1 MGLKMSA
8 KSRNELL
15 AVVRPQYLRAKLG
28 GKTFLL
34 DGFVSSTGY
43 NRKYAVTLLSNPIRR
58 GPRKQRPRK
67 YDRDVLEALIILWQT
82 ANQICSKRL
91 IPFLPNLIKSME
103 RCGHLEFPDTL
114 KEKLLSISPATADRL
129 LKKEKQKLG
138 KSIGSTRPGP
148 LLRKQITVRTF
159 TDWDNVKPGFL
170 EADLV
175 AHCEGNPRG
184 QFLHTLTM
192 TDIAT
197 GWTELGAL
205 LTKESTG
212 VLQAVMQIKCLL
224 PFPMLGF
231 DSDNGGEFINYGMID
246 WCELNKITFT
256 RSREYRKNDQAH
268 VEEKNGSIVRRII
281 GYERYEGMESHL
293 ILHSL
298 YQLARLYINFFQPS
312 LKLSFKERTGAHVY
326 KKYETALTPYQRVLK
341 SESIPRY
348 TKAKLTRKFESLDP
362 LFLLKE
368 IQKLQA
374 QLSATAIK
382 VNTSQQILA
391 LAQQQPEL
399 LLLTPE
405 RNFKQNQIST
415 G

>member
-1 MGLKMSA
+1 MRLKMSA

-15 AVVRPQYLRAKLG
+15 AVIRPQYLRAKLG

-43 NRKYAVTLLSNPIRR
+43 NRKYAVTLLSKPIRR
-58 GPRKQRPRK
+58 GPRKTRPRK
-67 YDRDVLEALIILWQT
+67 YDREVLEALIILWQT

-91 IPFLPNLIKSME
+91 IPFLPTLIRSME
-103 RCGHLEFPDTL
+103 RCGHLEFSEPL

-175 AHCEGNPRG
+175 AHCGGNTAG
-184 QFLHTLTM
+184 KFLNTLTM

-205 LTKESTG
+205 LGKGSTE
-212 VLQAVMQIKCLL
+212 VLQAIMQIKCLL

-231 DSDNGGEFINYGMID
+231 DSDNGGEFINYDMID
-246 WCELNKITFT
+246 WCEINNITFT

-281 GYERYEGMESHL
+281 GYERYEGMESYQ
-293 ILHSL
+293 ILHGL

-312 LKLSFKERTGAHVY
+312 LKLAAKERTGAHVY
-326 KKYETALTPYQRVLK
+326 KKYEMALTPYQRVIK
-341 SESIPRY
+341 SEFIPRHI
-348 TKAKLTRKFESLDP
+348 KARLTRKFESLDP

-374 QLSATAIK
+374 QLSATAVK
-382 VNTSQQILA
+382 VTTSNRILA
-391 LAQQQPEL
+391 LAQQQSEL
-399 LLLTPE
+399 LLLA
-405 RNFKQNQIST
+405 

>member
-34 DGFVSSTGY
+34 DGFVTATGY
-43 NRKYAVTLLSNPIRR
+43 NRKYAVNLLSRPIRR

-67 YDRDVLEALIILWQT
+67 YDREVLEVLIILWQT

-91 IPFLPNLIKSME
+91 IPFLPVLIRAME
-103 RCGHLEFPDTL
+103 RCGHLEFSEPL

-138 KSIGSTRPGP
+138 KSLGTTRPGP
-148 LLRKQITVRTF
+148 LLRKQISIRTF
-159 TDWDNVKPGFL
+159 TDWNQVKPGFL

-175 AHCEGNPRG
+175 AHCGGNIQG

-205 LTKESTG
+205 PSKNSAEVLNAVIQTKS
-212 VLQAVMQIKCLL
+212 IL

-231 DSDNGGEFINYGMID
+231 DSDNGSEFINYEMVN
-246 WCELNKITFT
+246 WCEINKITFT

-268 VEEKNGSIVRRII
+268 VEEKNGSVVRRMV
-281 GYERYEGMESHL
+281 GYERYQGTESWQ

-298 YQLARLYINFFQPS
+298 YQIARLYINFFQPS
-312 LKLSFKERTGAHVY
+312 LKLAAKERNGARVY
-326 KKYETALTPYQRVLK
+326 KKYELALTPYQRVIN
-341 SESIPRY
+341 SQFIPRHI
-348 TKAKLTRKFESLDP
+348 KAQLTRKFESLDP
-362 LFLLKE
+362 LFLLKQ
-368 IQKLQA
+368 IQKIQA
-374 QLSATAIK
+374 QLAATAVK
-382 VNTSQQILA
+382 PNPSALRMLA
-391 LAQQQPEL
+391 LMQQQPEF
-399 LLLTPE
+399 LLTSGI
-405 RNFKQNQIST
+405 NSQQNQLST

>member
-1 MGLKMSA
+1 MRLKMSA

-15 AVVRPQYLRAKLG
+15 AVIRPQYLRATLG

-43 NRKYAVTLLSNPIRR
+43 NRKYAVTLLSKPIRR
-58 GPRKQRPRK
+58 GPRKARPRK
-67 YDRDVLEALIILWQT
+67 YDREVLEALIILWQT
-82 ANQICSKRL
+82 ANQICSKRF
-91 IPFLPNLIKSME
+91 IPFLPSLIRSME
-103 RCGHLEFPDTL
+103 RCGHLEFPEPL

-129 LKKEKQKLG
+129 LRKEKQKLG

-159 TDWDNVKPGFL
+159 TDWNDVRPGFL

-175 AHCEGNPRG
+175 AHCGGNTAG
-184 QFLHTLTM
+184 QFLNTLTM

-205 LTKESTG
+205 LTKGGSE
-212 VLQAVMQIKCLL
+212 VLQAVMQIKCVL

-231 DSDNGGEFINYGMID
+231 DSDNGGEFINYSMID
-246 WCELNKITFT
+246 WCEINKITFT

-268 VEEKNGSIVRRII
+268 VEEKNGSIVRRMV
-281 GYERYEGMESHL
+281 GYDRYEGVESYR
-293 ILHSL
+293 ILHGL

-312 LKLSFKERTGAHVY
+312 LKLAAKERTGAHVY
-326 KKYETALTPYQRVLK
+326 KKYERALTPYERVIK
-341 SESIPRY
+341 SEFIPRHI
-348 TKAKLTRKFESLDP
+348 KARLTRKFETLDP

-374 QLSATAIK
+374 QLSATAVK
-382 VNTSQQILA
+382 VNTSHKLLA
-391 LAQQQPEL
+391 LAQQQSEL
-399 LLLTPE
+399 VVLA
-405 RNFKQNQIST
+405 